1 VTCTSPANCTGAG
14 LPAAATNERRSLVTV
29 IIPAYNAASTIKS
42 TLASVSA
49 QTYRRLEIIVIDD
62 GSRDETPTLV
72 SRFAE
77 HDSRVRLLQK
87 ENAGP
92 AAARNLGIENANGE
106 FIAPIDADDVWH
118 PTKIEKQLAVIESS
132 SRNVGAVTCWS
143 RAINPG
149 GQILFDLK
157 TFDFRGE
164 VFAPLIFWNF
174 VQSGSV
180 LFRRSVA
187 LEFGGYDVELASH
200 APVEDFKFNLQ
211 LAERCDFDLV
221 PEFLFGWTLRSGS
234 RSTDIDAMLRYRSI
248 VVNDA
253 RARHPEL
260 PTYLFRWAS
269 ARQNREC
276 SRVYLE
282 RGRLVTGIGLT
293 LAAALKDPMGA
304 LNRDSR
310 RNLMGGLL
318 GRLGLK
324 KMFRPALHADAEP
337 RLGRNLEDSF
347 IAADSTTPFRSSTS
361 LPRRRLHQV
370 RNLRIARSLLVASA
384 GTTAP

>member
-1 VTCTSPANCTGAG
+1 MNAIRAA
-14 LPAAATNERRSLVTV
+14 LPAAENSEPRSLVTV
-29 IIPAYNAASTIKS
+29 IIPAYNAAATIQS

-49 QTYRRLEIIVIDD
+49 QTHRRLEIIVIDD
-62 GSRDETPTLV
+62 GSRDETPILV

-77 HDSRVRLLQK
+77 RDSRVRLLQK
-87 ENAGP
+87 ANAGP
-92 AAARNLGIENANGE
+92 AAARNLGIEKANGE

-118 PTKIEKQLAVIESS
+118 STKIEKQLAVIESS

-143 RAINPG
+143 RAISPTG
-149 GQILFDLK
+149 KILFDLK
-157 TFDFRGE
+157 TFDFCGD

-174 VQSGSV
+174 VQSGSL

-234 RSTDIDAMLRYRSI
+234 RSTDTDAMLRYRSI
-248 VVNDA
+248 VVSEA
-253 RARHPEL
+253 RSRHPEL

-276 SRVYLE
+276 SRAYLE

-293 LAAALKDPMGA
+293 LAAAFNDPIGA
-304 LNRDSR
+304 LNRDAR
-310 RNLMGGLL
+310 RNLIGGLL
-318 GRLGLK
+318 GRLGVK
-324 KMFRPALHADAEP
+324 EMIRAAMNSGAERRTGRSVKDCFIGADP
-337 RLGRNLEDSF
+337 
-347 IAADSTTPFRSSTS
+347 TTPFRRSTS

-370 RNLRIARSLLVASA
+370 RNLRTARSLLVASA
-384 GTTAP
+384 GTTSP